1 MQLYYNGFIPFCV
14 YTTYFTLPKETG
26 RTFKK
31 NNYDTKFFINRTDV
45 ALTNVK
51 KFEIENVNLED
62 NVGSSVVNIIKE
74 MIN

>member
-1 MQLYYNGFIPFCV
+1 MCLHNLF
-14 YTTYFTLPKETG
+14 YTTKYLVKETG

-51 KFEIENVNLED
+51 KFSIENVNLED